1 MRVPAVM
8 VSLCSP
14 AIACAA
20 SQKGIEGGS
29 MAGAILQMMASL
41 AVVIGIIFLLYY
53 ISNRWFKGMA
63 GGRGGSGRIRVV
75 ETRYLAP
82 KRSLML
88 VEVAGE
94 YLLLGN
100 GSEGVRLIKKLEF
113 ADEFHAHN
121 LSLPPEP
128 TPEPFRQQFDSLLE
142 KARAGYQELVNSD
155 LMITTVLSE
164 KDGGCK

>member
-1 MRVPAVM
+1 MRTPAV
-8 VSLCSP
+8 VLSLCFP

-20 SQKGIEGGS
+20 SQQGIEGGN
-29 MAGAILQMMASL
+29 MAGAILQMIASL
-41 AVVIGIIFLLYY
+41 AVVIGMIFLLYY
-53 ISNRWFKGMA
+53 IYNRWFKGMA
-63 GGRGGSGRIRVV
+63 GGRSGSGRIRVV

-113 ADEFHAHN
+113 ADEFHSHN
-121 LSLPPEP
+121 VSSPPQPIPEP
-128 TPEPFRQQFDSLLE
+128 LRQQFDNMLE

-155 LMITTVLSE
+155 LMKTKVFSE
-164 KDGGCK
+164 KDGGPK

>member
-1 MRVPAVM
+1 
-8 VSLCSP
+8 
-14 AIACAA
+14 
-20 SQKGIEGGS
+20 
-29 MAGAILQMMASL
+29 MAGAILQMIASL
-41 AVVIGIIFLLYY
+41 AVVIGMIFLLYY
-53 ISNRWFKGMA
+53 IYNRWFKGMA
-63 GGRGGSGRIRVV
+63 GGRSGSGRIRVV

-121 LSLPPEP
+121 ASSPPQP
-128 TPEPFRQQFDSLLE
+128 IPEPFRQQFDNLLE

-155 LMITTVLSE
+155 LMKTKVFSE
-164 KDGGCK
+164 KDGDCK

>member
-1 MRVPAVM
+1 MRVPAV
-8 VSLCSP
+8 VLSICSP

-20 SQKGIEGGS
+20 SQQGIEGGS
-29 MAGAILQMMASL
+29 MAGAILQMIASL
-41 AVVIGIIFLLYY
+41 AVVIGMIFLLYY
-53 ISNRWFKGMA
+53 IYNRWFKGMA
-63 GGRGGSGRIRVV
+63 GGRSGSGRIRVV

-121 LSLPPEP
+121 VSSPPQP
-128 TPEPFRQQFDSLLE
+128 ITEPFRQQFDNMLE
-142 KARAGYQELVNSD
+142 NARAGYQELVNSD
-155 LMITTVLSE
+155 LMNTKVFPE
-164 KDGGCK
+164 NDGGRK

>member
-1 MRVPAVM
+1 MRVAAVA
-8 VSLCSP
+8 LFFCSP

-20 SQKGIEGGS
+20 SQPGIEGGS
-29 MAGAILQMMASL
+29 MGGAILQMIASL
-41 AVVIGIIFLLYY
+41 AVVVGIIFILYY
-53 ISNRWFKGMA
+53 IYNRWFKGMA
-63 GGRGGSGRIRVV
+63 GGRIASGRIRIV

-82 KRSLML
+82 KKSLLL

-121 LSLPPEP
+121 VNSPPQP
-128 TPEPFRQQFDSLLE
+128 TPEAFRQQFDNMLE
-142 KARAGYQELVNSD
+142 KARAGYQELVNDD
-155 LMITTVLSE
+155 LMKTRVFSE
-164 KDGGCK
+164 KNGGCK